1 MDKNSAMTLQ
11 NKIFLYK
18 LFLGLKDQT
27 KNVSFEFWTRSK
39 FSLPAEGPGGVTT
52 HPGFLGLHL
61 FFYFSVRMK
70 HIPSKPYVILTIRVQ
85 FG

>member
-27 KNVSFEFWTRSK
+27 KITFGNDSCFKFTKITSLKSK
-39 FSLPAEGPGGVTT
+39 SHISL
-52 HPGFLGLHL
+52 
-61 FFYFSVRMK
+61 SVG
-70 HIPSKPYVILTIRVQ
+70 S
-85 FG
+85 

>member
-11 NKIFLYK
+11 NKISWYNLS
-18 LFLGLKDQT
+18 LGLKDQT

-52 HPGFLGLHL
+52 HPGDPTQATLIQVTHTGVHL
-61 FFYFSVRMK
+61 YGWAPFQINMTLEVW
-70 HIPSKPYVILTIRVQ
+70 
-85 FG
+85 

>member
-39 FSLPAEGPGGVTT
+39 FSLPAEGPGGGH
-52 HPGFLGLHL
+52 HPP
-61 FFYFSVRMK
+61 R
-70 HIPSKPYVILTIRVQ
+70 
-85 FG
+85 